1 MSALCDYEV
10 ERERRVAE
18 NRRRME
24 EMGIAK
30 VNLPTQLSNRP
41 PWVPWHPAFAVDI
54 YRIPFSY
61 GMRGQSAASLQELAV
76 MVDREP

>member
-18 NRRRME
+18 NKRRME

-30 VNLPTQLSNRP
+30 VNLPMQLSKRP
-41 PWVPWHPAFAVDI
+41 PWVSRRPAHALNI

-61 GMRGQSAASLQELAV
+61 ERRGQSAAILQELAV